1 MEFEISKKLID
12 KSRFMNIDEID
23 WSKVRPGTAYCINT
37 IRNDAVDTKLSVC
50 YSYIFIEYTKLLGE
64 IQFYHTIS
72 GRMIRIK
79 LIAANYTHYF
89 TIDDFRKDD
98 LTKIPTIYLAEL
110 KCSSGKCVVFKD
122 AILHDSQIGDESF
135 FITSNYD
142 PVKNT
147 CDLINFKHKF
157 KLRNVKIDLIT
168 SAANIFIKDD
178 FTTKPKVTDVD
189 DLYKLIIRTDESRGN
204 KIVVVQRDRWEVC
217 ILVFPKASFTPETV
231 EKVISSR
238 IVYIL
243 TNKKCSWDKKL
254 LKEGE
259 KYYRIDYNTLK
270 IQNVAFSL
278 DNLESLYDVYLGNI
292 FPSKLDIKKK
302 NGADTI
308 KAIIDF
314 NDSFFGL
321 NLVNKRKE
329 EVKNEN

>member
-1 MEFEISKKLID
+1 MEFEISKKYMD
-12 KSRFMNIDEID
+12 KSKFEKIDEIEWD
-23 WSKVRPGTAYCINT
+23 KVKPGVAFGFNNACVPSCFSI
-37 IRNDAVDTKLSVC
+37 S
-50 YSYIFIEYTKLLGE
+50 YSYIFIEYNE
-64 IQFYHTIS
+64 ILNEIVFYHTIS
-72 GRMIRIK
+72 GSIERIK
-79 LIAANYTHYF
+79 LIDENDCYNF
-89 TIDDFRKDD
+89 IIDDFREDD
-98 LTKIPTIYLAEL
+98 LNKIPNIYLDEL
-110 KCSSGKCVVFKD
+110 RYTIRCVVFKD
-122 AILHDSQIGDESF
+122 VILYGRKIRDDDF
-135 FITSNYD
+135 FKTSNYD
-142 PVKNT
+142 PLKNT
-147 CDLINFKHKF
+147 CDLINFKNKF
-157 KLRNVKIDLIT
+157 KLRNVKVDLIT

-217 ILVFPKASFTPETV
+217 ILVFPKPSFTPETV

-243 TNKKCSWDKKL
+243 TNKKFSWDKKL

-314 NDSFFGL
+314 NDSFFF
-321 NLVNKRKE
+321 V
-329 EVKNEN
+329 

>member
-1 MEFEISKKLID
+1 MEFEISKKYMD
-12 KSRFMNIDEID
+12 KSKFEKIDEIEWD
-23 WSKVRPGTAYCINT
+23 KVKPGVAFGFNNACVPSCFSI
-37 IRNDAVDTKLSVC
+37 S
-50 YSYIFIEYTKLLGE
+50 YSYIFIEYNE
-64 IQFYHTIS
+64 ILTEIVFYHTIS
-72 GRMIRIK
+72 GSIERIK
-79 LIAANYTHYF
+79 LVDENDCYNFI
-89 TIDDFRKDD
+89 IDDFREDD
-98 LTKIPTIYLAEL
+98 LNKIPNIYLDDLRYATR
-110 KCSSGKCVVFKD
+110 CVVFKD
-122 AILHDSQIGDESF
+122 VILHGRKIRDDDF
-135 FITSNYD
+135 FKTSNYN

-157 KLRNVKIDLIT
+157 KLRNVKVDLIT

-217 ILVFPKASFTPETV
+217 IIVFPKASFTPETV

-270 IQNVAFSL
+270 IQNATFSL
-278 DNLESLYDVYLGNI
+278 DNLESLYDVYLSNI

-321 NLVNKRKE
+321 NLVNKGKE
-329 EVKNEN
+329 EKKNEN